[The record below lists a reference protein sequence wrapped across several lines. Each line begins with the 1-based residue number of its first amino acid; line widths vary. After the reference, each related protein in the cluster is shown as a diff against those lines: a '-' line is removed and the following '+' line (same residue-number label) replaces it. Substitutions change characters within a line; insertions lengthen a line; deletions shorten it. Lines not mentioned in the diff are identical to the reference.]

1 MMKPIGFEK
10 RTDGCWWIL
19 EDKDGAVSR
28 RSMSPLQYEIL
39 AARLMADWL
48 EDERRYAGYG
58 ISADGIARMARESIV
73 KGVHRG

>member
-1 MMKPIGFEK
+1 MKPIGFEK
-10 RTDGCWWIL
+10 RQDGCWWIL

-28 RSMSPLQYEIL
+28 RSMSPVQYEIL

-58 ISADGIARMARESIV
+58 VSADGVARMRREA
-73 KGVHRG
+73 GR